1 MSWSRERVVEVSWNM
16 TVSVISRISRSGGS
30 PATARMRRRSSTKV
44 CSASVRREVHGQAH
58 AQAPV
63 ARSRPARCLGAGFLE
78 HPRADRQDDPGLL
91 GQRHEFAGLHQPI
104 IDLATGVAVGV
115 EALVR
120 WQHPTRG
127 LVEPSE
133 FVPLAEETG
142 VILPIGAWVLEEACT
157 QAARWS
163 SFGRRGLGVSLT
175 VNLSAQQLAEQ
186 TFVDDLRRILAVA
199 GLPPDRLILEMTE
212 TVMFHDTSTTLS
224 RLQDI
229 RDLGVRIAIDDFGT
243 GYSSLGYLRRF
254 RVDLLKIAR
263 EFVGSADRQE
273 EWAFAGAIVALGR
286 TLGLS
291 IIAEGIEEQGQLE
304 RLRALG
310 CEFGQ
315 GYLFARPQTADVTEL
330 YLASKSDTR
339 GTAPTAMLRPAAS
352 PVATGLQARVAV

>member
-1 MSWSRERVVEVSWNM
+1 M
-16 TVSVISRISRSGGS
+16 
-30 PATARMRRRSSTKV
+30 
-44 CSASVRREVHGQAH
+44 
-58 AQAPV
+58 
-63 ARSRPARCLGAGFLE
+63 
-78 HPRADRQDDPGLL
+78 
-91 GQRHEFAGLHQPI
+91 
-104 IDLATGVAVGV
+104 
-115 EALVR
+115 
-120 WQHPTRG
+120 
-127 LVEPSE
+127 EPSD

-157 QAARWS
+157 RVARWS
-163 SFGRRGLGVSLT
+163 GFGRHGMGVSLT

-212 TVMFHDTSTTLS
+212 TVMFHDTATTLS

-304 RLRALG
+304 RLKALG

-315 GYLFARPQTADVTEL
+315 GFLFARPQTADVTER
-330 YLASKSDTR
+330 YLASQSESRVVT
-339 GTAPTAMLRPAAS
+339 PTTTLRAKAS
-352 PVATGLQARVAV
+352 PVAVGVPARVAV